1 MKPSEIL
8 SKALS
13 IIENKSSWT
22 YGDGARN
29 LIEHKE
35 NRYMGEPV
43 RCNDASACKWCWEGA
58 VAHALGREDWADIE
72 VYCPEVHHFMVE
84 AVYEVT
90 GISGF
95 QPWEV
100 NDSMGYEPTLEA
112 ARLAVKLAEEH
123 ERNEHSTD

>member
-13 IIENKSSWT
+13 IIEDETRWT
-22 YGDGARN
+22 CGAGARN
-29 LIEHKE
+29 PTELIKNL
-35 NRYMGEPV
+35 NRGEPV
-43 RCNDASACKWCWEGA
+43 PCNDWSACKWCWEGA
-58 VAHALGREDWADIE
+58 VAHVLELGEWTDVE
-72 VYCPEVHHFMVE
+72 FHFPEVHRIMVE
-84 AVYEVT
+84 AIYGAT
-90 GISGF
+90 GRSGW

-100 NDSMGYEPTLEA
+100 NDELGYETTLEA